1 MEPEAAHRA
10 AEEPADTPHEA
21 AIAADGQRPDEAT
34 PTRTAA
40 AAAEG
45 AAAAAAG
52 ASPAADRYSDAD
64 LDGLALKLDVHSHQL
79 RADLLAHL
87 ADCQRR
93 AEERQREAVA
103 AVASSAAR
111 ELATKEQVVDV
122 LDSETQCLDNG
133 AVLLLPCGPRLQ
145 SSRQQ
150 HSLNHLPHTPCIRSW
165 PAPPPSWS
173 GSARCCGAQARP
185 CSRRRAGGGS
195 THWAA
200 WRGGRGAS
208 GRPGVRGWLVCFEM
222 QRWRLG
228 GSALPT
234 AQHPVTLMPRHA

>member
-64 LDGLALKLDVHSHQL
+64 LDGLALKLDVHSHQM

-150 HSLNHLPHTPCIRSW
+150 HSLNHLPHTP
-165 PAPPPSWS
+165 AS
-173 GSARCCGAQARP
+173 GAGLH
-185 CSRRRAGGGS
+185 RRRAGAAARDAAAHRRGPVQGGAL
-195 THWAA
+195 AA
-200 WRGGRGAS
+200 AAHTGLHGVVGVARAGGQ
-208 GRPGVRGWLVCFEM
+208 V
-222 QRWRLG
+222 
-228 GSALPT
+228 
-234 AQHPVTLMPRHA
+234 